1 MIEVKSKD
9 GKLIRCKLDEFDY
22 NGQFMGERTVSATV
36 KSWRVISFEV
46 GDYIEYRDE
55 VFIMDFPSSD
65 TKNATPESHGE
76 AIIYELSFKPTS
88 TELDNCQFQDYV
100 LFDNG
105 LHYSPSP
112 KFTFIGTAKDFA
124 DRIKANLDR
133 VYPGAWSIEVSPSV
147 VLEDKNIEIDNT
159 SCWNAV
165 VILNKEFLLNFSVV
179 GRNIKIGFSESI
191 LDHTFYYGKNN
202 GLYNIERVVVDDNAL
217 ITRLIPYGS
226 ERNIPAGYNKGEN
239 DIVSKKNLM
248 LPGYLQTGMN
258 YIDSENVAKYGIRE
272 FSVLFDDIY
281 PSIEGVTVEGLG
293 RIDEIVSADKVS
305 LENEKEPTFK
315 VQIKDIG
322 FNIAD
327 HLTPET
333 AVISIKNGSLI
344 GYEFEISKVE
354 KNASGYELT
363 LKKSDR
369 DNWIV
374 PNPDQNLSA
383 EDRFVL
389 LNIRMPEKYVSYA
402 EGKLFTRAKSY
413 IGLYDHS
420 QYTYNI
426 GVDDI
431 YMARNY
437 ELYYSIREGNK
448 LRLYDSDL
456 NIDRDIIIQSLSI
469 KEGGGLPAYSITLSD
484 TPTSSTIDKIWDAI
498 GNIKNSGSIISSVSA
513 GGDGSSEDLNKKYLR
528 KDVSDI
534 GFGFYTWEAG
544 FMTKSTIRSAEYNI
558 GWEAETPTGWSVSE
572 TGTAWYTSLNVRGP
586 ILSNNI
592 IGSPYYASG
601 WTGFGSQWDLSKH
614 RLETDFV
621 SVRKELRVY
630 ALDVFRIYGT
640 NGDLAVSTTN
650 KIDRVEDMGTVWR
663 CHIDDY
669 DGEMYMNMRIDDIV
683 KCQTWEKKSGRYYMA
698 RVTNI
703 NNTWF
708 ELSKILLEG
717 ETTPAK
723 GDVLIRWDNL
733 TNADRKGLLYLS
745 ASDSYAP
752 YMDVRYG
759 DWNATFGTIKV
770 RNGRLDGINDPAFP
784 ELYGAQNNFGL
795 YTCNFYGT
803 GELIL
808 RSTGE
813 SVSRTFEV
821 LKDSI
826 KMGLDEVRYEIQV
839 SQDSIL
845 SNPIFKDDTTGWEIA
860 NVIYPWTIN
869 GGLLAASGNPFVNFI
884 SGGVRVIDPV
894 NDRTVLQ
901 VTDST
906 VTQRNAIFTDRKP
919 GKYAL
924 RFAYRSLL
932 GFGRMEVGVSGS
944 NLRISVPL
952 SENQEYQKAEIISE
966 WDGTGDFIIKVT
978 GGTVNITDISFT
990 SDKLANA
997 INEIKVYYDTKLTFY
1012 AEKAV
1017 MNSFR
1022 EEYDKFNQVVK
1033 KDYATQTWTYN
1044 AINTEVG
1051 TIVNGKLTN
1060 YSTTSQT
1067 STLINN
1073 KVADLNM
1080 WQYATTSWTSTQI
1093 TNSVS
1098 NKASVSYVDQTADAL
1113 SIRIQGTES
1122 ITDAFYKFDS
1132 TRMMTNRR
1140 IEIGSGGGTGFVASA
1155 GFAPSSIGPAFW
1167 CGSTFA
1173 NRENASIKLSHD
1185 GSGWLA
1191 KKNINWDTSG
1201 NAKYNGEV
1209 SFVSG
1214 STGLR
1219 IRANEGIDGSIL
1231 CYDDRNSSM
1240 RETGFFN
1247 ATTLRFG
1254 SPTSAAGYRVK
1265 AFEVR
1270 PAYKDRSRY
1279 TIRCAWPSFDQAE
1292 YGDTY
1297 KDTNGFLKVK

>member
-1 MIEVKSKD
+1 MSKQIRIESYRTTSDKSTSGSSGGFYPGGGNGGGTVEANFDIIQGEGIGVKKTNVD
-9 GKLIRCKLDEFDY
+9 NLIYTISHDD
-22 NGQFMGERTVSATV
+22 TSDA
-36 KSWRVISFEV
+36 ISFEKV
-46 GDYIEYRDE
+46 DKKALAGISLD
-55 VFIMDFPSSD
+55 DFG
-65 TKNATPESHGE
+65 H
-76 AIIYELSFKPTS
+76 
-88 TELDNCQFQDYV
+88 V
-100 LFDNG
+100 
-105 LHYSPSP
+105 
-112 KFTFIGTAKDFA
+112 
-124 DRIKANLDR
+124 
-133 VYPGAWSIEVSPSV
+133 
-147 VLEDKNIEIDNT
+147 
-159 SCWNAV
+159 
-165 VILNKEFLLNFSVV
+165 
-179 GRNIKIGFSESI
+179 
-191 LDHTFYYGKNN
+191 
-202 GLYNIERVVVDDNAL
+202 
-217 ITRLIPYGS
+217 
-226 ERNIPAGYNKGEN
+226 AGYETCDILALDDLDKRYILKQQN
-239 DIVSKKNLM
+239 DV
-248 LPGYLQTGMN
+248 GY
-258 YIDSENVAKYGIRE
+258 
-272 FSVLFDDIY
+272 
-281 PSIEGVTVEGLG
+281 
-293 RIDEIVSADKVS
+293 
-305 LENEKEPTFK
+305 
-315 VQIKDIG
+315 
-322 FNIAD
+322 
-327 HLTPET
+327 
-333 AVISIKNGSLI
+333 
-344 GYEFEISKVE
+344 
-354 KNASGYELT
+354 
-363 LKKSDR
+363 
-369 DNWIV
+369 
-374 PNPDQNLSA
+374 
-383 EDRFVL
+383 
-389 LNIRMPEKYVSYA
+389 
-402 EGKLFTRAKSY
+402 
-413 IGLYDHS
+413 
-420 QYTYNI
+420 
-426 GVDDI
+426 
-431 YMARNY
+431 
-437 ELYYSIREGNK
+437 
-448 LRLYDSDL
+448 
-456 NIDRDIIIQSLSI
+456 
-469 KEGGGLPAYSITLSD
+469 
-484 TPTSSTIDKIWDAI
+484 
-498 GNIKNSGSIISSVSA
+498 
-513 GGDGSSEDLNKKYLR
+513 
-528 KDVSDI
+528 
-534 GFGFYTWEAG
+534 GFYTWEAG

-558 GWEAETPTGWSVSE
+558 GWEAEKPTGWSVTE

-698 RVTNI
+698 RVTDI

-708 ELSKILLEG
+708 ELSKTLLEG

-745 ASDSYAP
+745 ASDNYAP

-813 SVSRTFEV
+813 SISRTFEV

-845 SNPIFKDDTTGWEIA
+845 SNPIFKDDTTGWEIT

-884 SGGVRVIDPV
+884 SGAVRVIDPV

-932 GFGRMEVGVSGS
+932 GFGGMEVGVSGS
-944 NLRISVPL
+944 PLRISVPL
-952 SENQEYQKAEIISE
+952 SENQEYQKAEIISD

-978 GGTVNITDISFT
+978 GGIVNITDISFT

-1067 STLINN
+1067 STLISNAVYN
-1073 KVADLNM
+1073 LNLG
-1080 WQYATTSWTSTQI
+1080 QYATTEWTSNQIRNSVVDLTGYATQSWTSKQI
-1093 TNSVS
+1093 TSSVS
-1098 NKASVSYVDQTADAL
+1098 NKANTSYVDQAADAL
-1113 SIRIQGTES
+1113 SIRIQGAES

-1191 KKNINWDTSG
+1191 KKNIMW
-1201 NAKYNGEV
+1201 
-1209 SFVSG
+1209 
-1214 STGLR
+1214 
-1219 IRANEGIDGSIL
+1219 
-1231 CYDDRNSSM
+1231 
-1240 RETGFFN
+1240 
-1247 ATTLRFG
+1247 
-1254 SPTSAAGYRVK
+1254 
-1265 AFEVR
+1265 
-1270 PAYKDRSRY
+1270 
-1279 TIRCAWPSFDQAE
+1279 
-1292 YGDTY
+1292 
-1297 KDTNGFLKVK
+1297 DTNGNTTFRGRVESKSSGDRVIIDPYGKVSLFSGSYEVLQVGFQYGASMPFPSLNLRQYTTNGSITQQSILQPGSLQFFYDGTRRMFIGGSGLIIIDPTYFPNKPNLANMDRGTIYRDNDTLKIKL